1 MLTRVYPPPQKK
13 NLNPLLPFAALA
25 AILEP
30 PSCGLEL
37 HRPSFHEKI
46 SIRSLLKKIS
56 GLTFVPPPK
65 KKLNP
70 LLPFAAI
77 GKLETPSHGSQL
89 HRPSFHEKI
98 FTRAPLR
105 KNNFGSGRL
114 LPEGG
119 CKILT
124 PLQKKLTSPSF
135 CMKSA
140 SLNYT
145 LRQTE
150 M

>member
-1 MLTRVYPPPQKK
+1 MVVYYREGGWKMLTRVYPPPQKK

-65 KKLNP
+65 KKIEP
-70 LLPFAAI
+70 
-77 GKLETPSHGSQL
+77 TPPIRSYW
-89 HRPSFHEKI
+89 K
-98 FTRAPLR
+98 T
-105 KNNFGSGRL
+105 
-114 LPEGG
+114 
-119 CKILT
+119 
-124 PLQKKLTSPSF
+124 
-135 CMKSA
+135 
-140 SLNYT
+140 
-145 LRQTE
+145 
-150 M
+150 